1 MSCTAILRGTNIYL
15 RFVELGDVNS
25 TYLRW
30 MNDEET
36 NQYMETRLVEQD
48 ICSVRA
54 FVKSHQAK
62 EDEAF
67 FAICE
72 KDGDR
77 HIGNIKLGPIHPV
90 YLHGDVSY
98 FIGQKDCWGKGIATE
113 AVGLA
118 VRYAFLERKLSKVKA
133 GVYAGNIASQKVLEK
148 NGFRREG
155 CLRQEVLTASG
166 REDCYLYGLLRD
178 EYQTMMEEYVWL

>member
-1 MSCTAILRGTNIYL
+1 MSSTRVLRGTDIYL
-15 RFVELGDVNS
+15 RPVEMGDVDS
-25 TYLRW
+25 TYFRW

-36 NQYMETRLVEQD
+36 NQYMETRLADQD
-48 ICSVRA
+48 MDSIRA
-54 FVKSHQAK
+54 FVKLHQAK
-62 EDEAF
+62 ENEVF

-72 KDGDR
+72 KDSGR

-98 FIGQKDCWGKGIATE
+98 FIGEKDCWGKGIATE
-113 AVGLA
+113 SVRLV
-118 VRYAFLERKLSKVKA
+118 VRYAFLERNLSKVKA

-155 CLRQEVLTASG
+155 CLRQEVLTPSG

-178 EYQTMMEEYVWL
+178 EHRIMVEE

>member
-1 MSCTAILRGTNIYL
+1 MSCTKILRGTDIYL
-15 RFVELGDVNS
+15 RFIEMGDVDS

-36 NQYMETRLVEQD
+36 NQYMETRLVDQD
-48 ICSVRA
+48 MGSIRA

-67 FAICE
+67 FAICA
-72 KDGDR
+72 KDNDR

-98 FIGQKDCWGKGIATE
+98 FIGEKDCWGKGLATE
-113 AVGLA
+113 AVGLV
-118 VRYAFLERKLSKVKA
+118 VRYAFLERNLSKVKA

-148 NGFRREG
+148 NGFCREG
-155 CLRQEVLTASG
+155 CLRQEVLTPNG

-178 EYQTMMEEYVWL
+178 EYRIMMEE

>member
-1 MSCTAILRGTNIYL
+1 MSCTEIFQGTNIYL
-15 RFVELGDVNS
+15 RFVEMDDVDS
-25 TYLRW
+25 AYLRW
-30 MNDEET
+30 MLDEET
-36 NQYMETRLVEQD
+36 NQYMETRLVDQN
-48 ICSVRA
+48 ISSIRR

-72 KDGDR
+72 KDSDH

-98 FIGQKDCWGKGIATE
+98 FIGEKDYWGKGLATE
-113 AVGLA
+113 AVSL
-118 VRYAFLERKLSKVKA
+118 VVHYAFLERKLWKVKA

-155 CLRQEVLTASG
+155 CLRQEVLTVSG
-166 REDCYLYGLLRD
+166 REDCYLYGLLQD
-178 EYQTMMEEYVWL
+178 EYRKMMEE